1 MHFVAG
7 VDHKSGFAL
16 LVHKTCESFKL
27 CISRDN
33 FYIILHSESLASTS
47 TSSSATLPF
56 TTTTTTTTNQT
67 ILNLVN
73 AEQGNDS
80 IFQASFLFLKALGI
94 NHVSLWEGE
103 FSSEKKMMRLQ

>member
-16 LVHKTCESFKL
+16 LVHKTCESLKL

-47 TSSSATLPF
+47 TSSSSTLPF
-56 TTTTTTTTNQT
+56 TTTTTNKKV
-67 ILNLVN
+67 LDLVN
-73 AEQGNDS
+73 AERGNDS
-80 IFQASFLFLKALGI
+80 IFQASSLFLKALGI

-103 FSSEKKMMRLQ
+103 FSSEKKMIRLQ